1 MACVRDTRRL
11 ALYVLLPAVCG
22 LTLAACGRPA
32 ANVAGVWEGTWAGAD
47 GQSTGRFRV
56 DVRQRGKTISG
67 RIELGLDWLP
77 HAQIDGVVEGQTV
90 RWGVLRERLV
100 VLTFEGRVDQ
110 DTAEGTYRIGTET
123 RGSWNAR
130 RTAR

>member
-1 MACVRDTRRL
+1 MLCLFV
-11 ALYVLLPAVCG
+11 
-22 LTLAACGRPA
+22 AACGTPA
-32 ANVAGVWEGTWAGAD
+32 ANVAGVWEGTWTGTD
-47 GQSTGRFRV
+47 GQSTGRFKV
-56 DVRQRGKTISG
+56 DVTQRGKTIGG

-77 HAQIDGVVEGQTV
+77 HAAIDGVVEGQTV

-100 VLTFEGRVDQ
+100 VITFEGLITQ

-130 RTAR
+130 RTARAGGRRETMPEMIAVRQ

>member
-1 MACVRDTRRL
+1 M
-11 ALYVLLPAVCG
+11 
-22 LTLAACGRPA
+22 ACGRPA
-32 ANVAGVWEGTWAGAD
+32 ANVAGVWDGAWMSAD
-47 GQSTGRFRV
+47 GQSTGRFKV
-56 DVRQRGKTISG
+56 DIRQRGKTISG

-100 VLTFEGRVDQ
+100 VITFEGRVNQ
-110 DTAEGTYRIGTET
+110 DTAEGTYRIGAEA

-130 RTAR
+130 RAARSEWRRDTMPGMIAVRR